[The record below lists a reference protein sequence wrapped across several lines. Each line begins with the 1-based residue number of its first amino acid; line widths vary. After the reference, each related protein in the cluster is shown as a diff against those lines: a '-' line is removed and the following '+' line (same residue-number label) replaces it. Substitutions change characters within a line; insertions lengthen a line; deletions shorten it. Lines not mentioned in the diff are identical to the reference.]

1 MSSPYGSQDSFAYG
15 LYDQFKET
23 QTQGTDVASE
33 GLVPDGSRDNTI
45 GTDPSTQ
52 QRMPGQSEKLDFCPL
67 SEWDKENTYDEDPP
81 SYIHYLIE
89 WKVTVNNRVVSKDT
103 EQDVVLAPAVYWRI
117 ALQPKLEKLLCRK
130 LAKNRPVRSED
141 TNVVI
146 SVTERSQRDLA
157 KRFEDTNVDW
167 SVVERQVVSWSDFF
181 RAGKKLRVYISFNYV
196 ETSQPLATS
205 SRKTGKR
212 GASSTTQQML
222 AERDTQLEAE
232 RESSGQPSIW
242 RDVYE
247 LMRCPQRSCNSGPHC
262 WRDPLGKKHYKLT
275 THHLRS
281 LIQHVE
287 QGLVL
292 QTHNDVPEEVRQQ
305 LYAEEQKAIE
315 KRQKLPSTS
324 AANFPPINI
333 TNVMPA
339 ASYQTPPLEGSP
351 AGTPVPDL
359 ASISAPAYR
368 LDLPGPRDDA
378 VEDYCAWQ
386 QSKVNR
392 PTLKVEYQKA
402 CDVIIEDGMD
412 LELIHQDP
420 NPDFLIKRGIKRGIA

>member
-1 MSSPYGSQDSFAYG
+1 
-15 LYDQFKET
+15 
-23 QTQGTDVASE
+23 
-33 GLVPDGSRDNTI
+33 
-45 GTDPSTQ
+45 
-52 QRMPGQSEKLDFCPL
+52 
-67 SEWDKENTYDEDPP
+67 
-81 SYIHYLIE
+81 
-89 WKVTVNNRVVSKDT
+89 VNNRVVSKDT
-103 EQDVVLAPAVYWRI
+103 EQDVVLAPAAYWRVVF
-117 ALQPKLEKLLCRK
+117 QPKLEKMLSRK
-130 LAKNRPVRSED
+130 LARNRPVRSED
-141 TNVVI
+141 TSIVI

-157 KRFEDTNVDW
+157 KRFDDTNVDW
-167 SVVERQVVSWSDFF
+167 SVVERQLVSWSNFY

-196 ETSQPLATS
+196 GSSQLSATS

-212 GASSTTQQML
+212 GSSSTTQHML
-222 AERDTQLEAE
+222 AERDAQLEAE

-247 LMRCPQRSCNSGPHC
+247 LMRCPQKSCNSGPHC
-262 WRDPLGKKHYKLT
+262 WCDPVGKKHYKLT

-292 QTHNDVPEEVRQQ
+292 QTHVDVPEEVRQQ

-315 KRQKLPSTS
+315 KRQKPPSAS

-339 ASYQTPPLEGSP
+339 APYQTPPLEGVR
-351 AGTPVPDL
+351 ADTPVPDL
-359 ASISAPAYR
+359 ASISAPTCR
-368 LDLPGPRDDA
+368 LDLPGPRDEA

-386 QSKVNR
+386 QSKVKK
-392 PTLKVEYQKA
+392 PALKVEYQKA

-420 NPDFLIKRGIKRGIA
+420 NPDFLIKKGIKRGIAQRVVGDIDYWAKRFKKIDPNE